1 MDNVFNKNRRP
12 DIMGV
17 QIRDIVPREE
27 LAIDALAKKTV
38 AIDAMNWL
46 FQFLAIIRGRDGTP
60 LMDSLGR
67 VTSHLSGV
75 FYRTTKL
82 IEAGIKPVYV
92 FDGEPHPLKA
102 ATVAGRREARIEAA
116 EKWKAALEA
125 GEEAEARKYAQA
137 SSRVTSDIL
146 DDSKKLLDAMGVP
159 WVQAPGEGEA
169 QAAHMCASG
178 HAYAVGS
185 QDFDSLLF
193 GAPLLARNLSVT
205 GKRKIPGREAYVD
218 VKPEIISLEKTLSSL
233 KMTREQLVAIGV
245 LVGTD
250 FNPGIHG
257 VGQKRA
263 LEFIKKHGTIERV
276 LAENKKL
283 DWGYAAATPSEIE
296 DIFLKP
302 NVTDEY
308 ALKWGSPDEETLVNL
323 LCGEHDFSEER
334 VRKAARE
341 MIGTKRETEAQKEL
355 NKWF

>member
-1 MDNVFNKNRRP
+1 
-12 DIMGV
+12 MGV

-27 LAIDALAKKTV
+27 IAIDALADRTV

-67 VTSHLSGV
+67 ITSHLSGV
-75 FYRTTKL
+75 FYRTAKL
-82 IEAGIKPVYV
+82 LEAGIRPVYV

-102 ATVAGRREARIEAA
+102 ATIADRREARSKAA

-137 SSRVTSDIL
+137 SSRVTNDIL

-159 WVQAPGEGEA
+159 WVHAPGEGEA
-169 QAAHMCASG
+169 QAAYMCAKG
-178 HAYAVGS
+178 NAYAVGS

-193 GAPLLARNLSVT
+193 GAPLLVRHLSIT

-218 VKPEIISLEKTLSSL
+218 VNPEIISLEKTLSGL
-233 KMTREQLVAIGV
+233 GITREQLVAVGA

-250 FNPGIHG
+250 FNPGVNG

-263 LEFIKKHGTIERV
+263 LEFIRKHGTIERV
-276 LAENKKL
+276 LEENKKL
-283 DWGYAAATPSEIE
+283 DWGYAAATPKEIE
-296 DIFLKP
+296 DIFLAP
-302 NVTDEY
+302 NVTNDYE
-308 ALKWGSPDEETLVNL
+308 LKWGLPDEEALVKL
-323 LCGEHDFSEER
+323 LCGEHDFLEER
-334 VRKAARE
+334 VRKAARG
-341 MIGTKRETEAQKEL
+341 IVVAKRGVAQKEL
-355 NKWF
+355 KKWF

>member
-1 MDNVFNKNRRP
+1 
-12 DIMGV
+12 MGV

-27 LAIDALAKKTV
+27 IGIDSLAGKVV

-67 VTSHLSGV
+67 ITSHMSGI
-75 FYRTTKL
+75 FYRSAKL
-82 IEAGIKPVYV
+82 LEAGIMPVYV
-92 FDGEPHPLKA
+92 FDGEPHPLKK
-102 ATVAGRREARIEAA
+102 ATVAERREARAKAA
-116 EKWKAALEA
+116 EKWKEALGA
-125 GEEAEARKYAQA
+125 GDEAEARKYAQA
-137 SSRVTSDIL
+137 SSRVTGDML
-146 DDSKKLLDAMGVP
+146 EDSKKLLEAMGVP

-193 GAPLLARNLSVT
+193 GAPLLVRNLSIT
-205 GKRKIPGREAYVD
+205 GRRKIPGREAYVD
-218 VKPEIISLEKTLSSL
+218 VNPEIMSLEKTLASL
-233 KMTREQLVAIGV
+233 AVTREQLVAIGV

-250 FNPGIHG
+250 FNPGVKG

-263 LEFIKKHGTIERV
+263 LEFVKKHGTIGRV
-276 LAENKKL
+276 LEENKKL
-283 DWGYAAATPSEIE
+283 DWGYAAATPNEIE

-308 ALKWGSPDEETLVNL
+308 APPRWGLPDEETLVKF

-341 MIGTKRETEAQKEL
+341 IIEAKREGEQKDL
-355 NKWF
+355 KKWF